1 MAESLSVEDI
11 SFSIGGKKI
20 LGNVSFTLE
29 KGTVTLLAGRNGSGK
44 SMLLKIIKGLE
55 KESGGKVLI
64 DGVPCTARERMRKT
78 ALVFQ
83 ESMLQIVGQ
92 SVEKDISFGLENQK
106 RSREETRAV
115 TEEYLRIFGL
125 EHLRNENPRILSG
138 GERRKVIIAGVLAM
152 GPDILLLDEPL
163 ANLDY
168 PSIRTVLKL
177 FESLRD
183 LETTVLVVSHEAEKL
198 LALTDHALVMD
209 GGRLVFDGRSEDSL
223 DALKENGVHIPAL
236 PFKELSWL

>member
-1 MAESLSVEDI
+1 MPNSLSVENI
-11 SFSIGGKKI
+11 SFSVGGKKI
-20 LGNVSFTLE
+20 LDDVSFSLE
-29 KGTVTLLAGRNGSGK
+29 TGTVTLLAGRNGSGK

-55 KESGGKVLI
+55 KESAGRVLI
-64 DGVPCTARERMRKT
+64 DNAPCPAKERMKKT

-115 TEEYLRIFGL
+115 TEEYLGLFGL
-125 EHLRNENPRILSG
+125 DALRNENPRILSG

-152 GPDILLLDEPL
+152 GPNILLLDEPL

-177 FESLRD
+177 FENLRKMG
-183 LETTVLVVSHEAEKL
+183 TTVLVVSHEAEKI
-198 LALTDHALVMD
+198 LALTDQALVMD
-209 GGRLVFDGRSEDSL
+209 RGRLVFDGKSRDSL
-223 DALKENGVHIPAL
+223 DALKENGVHIPGL
-236 PFKELSWL
+236 PFEELSWL

>member
-1 MAESLSVEDI
+1 MDKTLAVQNL

-20 LGNVSFTLE
+20 LDDVSFSLE
-29 KGTVTLLAGRNGSGK
+29 KGTITLLAGKNGSGK
-44 SMLLKIIKGLE
+44 SMILKLIKGLE
-55 KESGGKVLI
+55 KPNGGKILI
-64 DGVPCTARERMRKT
+64 DGLECTAKERMRKI

-106 RSREETRAV
+106 RGKEEIKAI
-115 TEEYLRIFGL
+115 TEEYLNLFEL
-125 EHLRNENPRILSG
+125 NDLKSENPRVLSG

-152 GPDILLLDEPL
+152 GPEILLLDEPL

-168 PSIRTVLKL
+168 PSIRTVLNL
-177 FESLRD
+177 
-183 LETTVLVVSHEAEKL
+183 LVRLKDMGKTLLIVSHEAEKM
-198 LALTDHALVMD
+198 LALTNQTLVLSK
-209 GGRLVFDGRSEDSL
+209 GRLVYDGESGKSL
-223 DALKENGVHIPAL
+223 IPLSENGVHIPPL

>member
-1 MAESLSVEDI
+1 MDKTLAVQNL

-20 LGNVSFTLE
+20 LDDVSFSLE
-29 KGTVTLLAGRNGSGK
+29 KGTITLLAGKNGSGK
-44 SMLLKIIKGLE
+44 SMILKLIKGLE
-55 KESGGKVLI
+55 KPNGGKILI
-64 DGVPCTARERMRKT
+64 DGLECTAKERMRKI

-106 RSREETRAV
+106 RGKEEIKAI
-115 TEEYLRIFGL
+115 TEEYLNLFEL
-125 EHLRNENPRILSG
+125 NDLKSENPRVLSG

-152 GPDILLLDEPL
+152 GPEILLLDEPL

-168 PSIRTVLKL
+168 PSIRTVLNL
-177 FESLRD
+177 
-183 LETTVLVVSHEAEKL
+183 LVRLKDMGKTLLIVSHEAEKM
-198 LALTDHALVMD
+198 LALTDQTLVLSK
-209 GGRLVFDGRSEDSL
+209 GRLVYDGESERSLIPLS
-223 DALKENGVHIPAL
+223 ENGVHIPPL